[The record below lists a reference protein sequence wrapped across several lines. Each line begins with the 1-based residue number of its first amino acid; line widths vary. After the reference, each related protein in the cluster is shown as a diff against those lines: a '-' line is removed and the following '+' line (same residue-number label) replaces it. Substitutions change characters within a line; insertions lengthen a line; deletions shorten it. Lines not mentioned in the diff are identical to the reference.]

1 MPGTKIINVLKD
13 DRFEDILGLFQA
25 SPAQE
30 VIFVLPLK
38 SKFLNEEAHFTVLAA
53 AAEEQDKNIL
63 ILSSNPDI
71 TELALKYN
79 FGVLSNGKNSK
90 KTQKTKVTVQTREED
105 EADEEEET
113 DNTITTEDAGD
124 FDVAPEND
132 ELEAATRESSERS
145 SRRMTEP
152 VYGVDREAEA
162 DTGNF
167 TAQET
172 PETLEGTED
181 TDNNIS
187 SGEDYQIVTA
197 AKINRTLDDIVKP
210 QEKKQVNIRISK
222 KTEKPLRIEVR
233 KNMKLPPMESEIM
246 DQIQSVWQDKK
257 ESWSQQIEKK
267 SFKIPLG
274 IANIKM
280 LQISKLNL
288 PKKLVTLLGFV
299 VVIVLGIVVYISIGN
314 AKITIKPRVNPLD
327 FSIQVSV
334 SDSFQSVDAE
344 LRRIPGQ
351 LFSIDKNIEETFNAT
366 GERDVVQ
373 KARGKITVYN
383 EYGTTPQVLIAT
395 TRFESESGLIFRT
408 LKTITVPGT
417 TVQNGKIIP
426 GTIEVEVIAEKAGD
440 TYNIPAAKFTIPAFK
455 EKGDSDRYQKFYGKS
470 EEATKGGIIGKSKV
484 VTEQD
489 YMTAK
494 QKMEERLKTE
504 IGEDLKQQ
512 TAGLKILTPTQP
524 DIEEI
529 KSNAQ
534 IDEATDNFIVTAKAK
549 IKIIGLKES
558 DLFLLINQYIGKTNN
573 LMMLPEKLK
582 LEFTSIQF
590 NKETNKLDFI
600 MAVKGP
606 AYDKIDQDKII
617 TDLIGKNRNE
627 ITNYFKGIE
636 SIASANVLLSP
647 FWVRKVPTNKDK
659 IKLTIDY
666 K

>member
-1 MPGTKIINVLKD
+1 MPTKIINILPD
-13 DRFEDILGLFQA
+13 DKFDEILDLFKKA
-25 SPAQE
+25 SAEE
-30 VIFVLPLK
+30 VIFVIHKRHKALG
-38 SKFLNEEAHFTVLAA
+38 EEDHFVQLAEA
-53 AAEEQDKNIL
+53 VEEHGKGVL
-63 ILSSNPDI
+63 ILTSNPQVNDW
-71 TELALKYN
+71 ALKYK
-79 FGVLSNGKNSK
+79 FGVLTSHKKDPPRVLSK
-90 KTQKTKVTVQTREED
+90 PNKKED
-105 EADEEEET
+105 EDDDQEDDDQEDDEDDDDPDETSESEQGDNGDDGINSNHNSGFASGSNCEVYAKSEEE
-113 DNTITTEDAGD
+113 
-124 FDVAPEND
+124 PEEHQAENN
-132 ELEAATRESSERS
+132 SERVELAVS
-145 SRRMTEP
+145 KRPNKM
-152 VYGVDREAEA
+152 
-162 DTGNF
+162 
-167 TAQET
+167 
-172 PETLEGTED
+172 
-181 TDNNIS
+181 IS
-187 SGEDYQIVTA
+187 
-197 AKINRTLDDIVKP
+197 DIVRP
-210 QEKKQVNIRISK
+210 GIDGEKVKIGISK
-222 KTEKPLRIEVR
+222 KTERPSNVNINKEIPSPGSVDEIESIWQSKPKDEDREVFFKMPR
-233 KNMKLPPMESEIM
+233 LSRPAL
-246 DQIQSVWQDKK
+246 
-257 ESWSQQIEKK
+257 
-267 SFKIPLG
+267 SFKPRFSLANLDRKTLTFLG
-274 IANIKM
+274 A
-280 LQISKLNL
+280 
-288 PKKLVTLLGFV
+288 G
-299 VVIVLGIVVYISIGN
+299 VVILFGIIIFVSTGSAEIIVRPKVS
-314 AKITIKPRVNPLD
+314 PLN
-327 FSIQVSV
+327 FSLKVSSADKFLSV
-334 SDSFQSVDAE
+334 STS
-344 LRRIPGQ
+344 LKRIPGQ
-351 LFSIDKNIEETFNAT
+351 LFSINKKTEQTFQAT

-383 EYGTTPQVLIAT
+383 EYGTMPQVLIAT

-417 TVQNGKIIP
+417 TVQNCKIIP
-426 GTIEVEVIAEKAGD
+426 GTIEVEVIAEKACD

-659 IKLTIDY
+659 IKLTI
-666 K
+666 